1 MKVVKELENPQK
13 SHGNLEIEM
22 VIELYETLPYDFMA
36 KTVAVLLV
44 LQSPSAVDAVRA
56 PPAGGGATKYV
67 KIFCSNLQWFF

>member
-44 LQSPSAVDAVRA
+44 LQSPSAVDAVRG
-56 PPAGGGATKYV
+56 PFPWRRGHQ
-67 KIFCSNLQWFF
+67 IRQNFLL